1 MISFIT
7 LIELEKETGRIV
19 LVAIVVASLAAFSA
33 SSLPEMSE
41 WPGIH

>member
-1 MISFIT
+1 MISCIT
-7 LIELEKETGRIV
+7 SIELGKETGRIV

-33 SSLPEMSE
+33 SSLPGMPE